1 MQKIRAAIC
10 FFRLCEGTGPISEGA
25 LPPIRSDSKLSPS
38 EVIDLAPD
46 GTRASVRV
54 FAVNPTTAAAL
65 RGRENYTDGVTK
77 CPRTCTDQDI
87 LLRKHKSSS
96 CLAIAHSA

>member
-1 MQKIRAAIC
+1 M
-10 FFRLCEGTGPISEGA
+10 
-25 LPPIRSDSKLSPS
+25 
-38 EVIDLAPD
+38 IDLAPD